1 MASKAQ
7 AALNVLLAIGPKQ
20 SAYTTPSV
28 TVTGTTTSGSPGL
41 TSVSSTAGLAIGQA
55 ISGTGI
61 AAGSVIT
68 AIPSGTTLTLSKNA
82 TATGSA
88 VTLTVSVFV
97 VVGEL
102 SEVPLSGNKWD
113 VEDVTSFDSG
123 NDKEFLKTLKDR
135 GKIAMKLNR
144 VSTNGGQVL
153 LKAAYEDTS
162 AYMFQETFPMNV
174 DQTVTGDSV
183 IYAGLVMQYD
193 DTVAIGKAIKLAVE
207 IQRTGTP
214 AYTQGS

>member
-7 AALNVLLAIGPKQ
+7 AALNVLLAIGPEAERIHHPQ
-20 SAYTTPSV
+20 RHRHRDHHLGQPRAHV
-28 TVTGTTTSGSPGL
+28 GL
-41 TSVSSTAGLAIGQA
+41 KHRRPRDRQA